1 MFELKATKGNIDLSG
16 FNLSTLIQ
24 ESNQNVRDIDSH
36 NQEVV
41 KRFKQLVLSYYG
53 ELCNVLD
60 ALDLPYFEVNGY
72 NNLNAHLARGGDYEI
87 TLYSNGISESLK
99 FGHGRG
105 YIKISFA
112 APFESCRRR
121 LSCNFTGSIQ
131 IGKGWLEHGSF
142 ITYPLES
149 VSQVI
154 KLGQDV
160 IKLHIL
166 ERDIKDIT
174 ERRSQER
181 TLLYYS

>member
-41 KRFKQLVLSYYG
+41 KRFKQLVLSYYR
-53 ELCNVLD
+53 ELRD
-60 ALDLPYFEVNGY
+60 ITTALNLYDFEIDSYKNSRKEY
-72 NNLNAHLARGGDYEI
+72 TII
-87 TLYSNGISESLK
+87 TYSNGISESLT

-105 YIKISFA
+105 YIKIYFA
-112 APFESCRRR
+112 APFESCGRR
-121 LSCNFTGSIQ
+121 LSCNFTGSFK
-131 IGKGWLEHGSF
+131 IGKGWLQHGSF

-154 KLGQDV
+154 ELGQDV

>member
-41 KRFKQLVLSYYG
+41 KRFKQLVLSYHR
-53 ELCNVLD
+53 ELRDVTI
-60 ALDLPYFEVNGY
+60 ALNLKDFEILSYKDSMKEY
-72 NNLNAHLARGGDYEI
+72 NINM
-87 TLYSNGISESLK
+87 YSDGISESLK

-112 APFESCRRR
+112 APFESCGRR

-131 IGKGWLEHGSF
+131 IGKGWLQHGSF

-154 KLGQDV
+154 ELGQDV

-166 ERDIKDIT
+166 ERDIKDIR
-174 ERRSQER
+174 ERISQER

>member
-1 MFELKATKGNIDLSG
+1 MFELKATKGNIDLSA

-36 NQEVV
+36 NQEVI
-41 KRFKQLVLSYYG
+41 KRFKELVLSYYG
-53 ELCNVLD
+53 ELSNVLD
-60 ALDLPYFEVNGY
+60 ALDLPHFKVNGY
-72 NNLNAHLARGGDYEI
+72 DNLYAHLACGGDYEVP
-87 TLYSNGISESLK
+87 LYSNGISESLK

-105 YIKISFA
+105 YIKIYFA
-112 APFESCRRR
+112 APFESCGRR
-121 LSCNFTGSIQ
+121 LSCNFTGSFQ

-154 KLGQDV
+154 ELGKDV

-166 ERDIKDIT
+166 DRDIKDIT
-174 ERRSQER
+174 ERRIQER
-181 TLLYYS
+181 TLLYYF

>member
-41 KRFKQLVLSYYG
+41 KRFKQLVLSYYR
-53 ELCNVLD
+53 ELRD
-60 ALDLPYFEVNGY
+60 ITTALNLYDFEIDSYKDSRKEYTMIV
-72 NNLNAHLARGGDYEI
+72 
-87 TLYSNGISESLK
+87 YSNGISESLK

-112 APFESCRRR
+112 APFESCGRR
-121 LSCNFTGSIQ
+121 LSCNFTGSIK

-154 KLGQDV
+154 ELGQDV

>member
-41 KRFKQLVLSYYG
+41 KRFKQLVLSYYR
-53 ELCNVLD
+53 ELRD
-60 ALDLPYFEVNGY
+60 ITIAL
-72 NNLNAHLARGGDYEI
+72 NLEDFQINSYKDSRKEYTMI
-87 TLYSNGISESLK
+87 VYSDGISESLK

-112 APFESCRRR
+112 APFESCGRR

-131 IGKGWLEHGSF
+131 IGKGWLQHGSF

-154 KLGQDV
+154 ELGQDV

>member
-41 KRFKQLVLSYYG
+41 KRFKQLVLSYYR
-53 ELCNVLD
+53 ELRD
-60 ALDLPYFEVNGY
+60 ITTALNLYDFEIDSYKDSRKEYTMIV
-72 NNLNAHLARGGDYEI
+72 
-87 TLYSNGISESLK
+87 YSNGISESLK

-112 APFESCRRR
+112 APFESCGRR
-121 LSCNFTGSIQ
+121 LSCNFTGSIK
-131 IGKGWLEHGSF
+131 IGKGWLQHGSF

-154 KLGQDV
+154 ELGQDV

>member
-41 KRFKQLVLSYYG
+41 KRFKQLVLSYYR
-53 ELCNVLD
+53 ELRD
-60 ALDLPYFEVNGY
+60 ITTALNLYDFEIDSY
-72 NNLNAHLARGGDYEI
+72 KDSRKDYTMI
-87 TLYSNGISESLK
+87 VYSNGISESLK

-112 APFESCRRR
+112 APFESCGRR
-121 LSCNFTGSIQ
+121 LSCNFTGSIK
-131 IGKGWLEHGSF
+131 IGKGWLQHGSF

-154 KLGQDV
+154 ELGQDV

-174 ERRSQER
+174 ERRNQER

>member
-41 KRFKQLVLSYYG
+41 KRFKQLVLSYYR
-53 ELCNVLD
+53 ELRD
-60 ALDLPYFEVNGY
+60 ITTAL
-72 NNLNAHLARGGDYEI
+72 NLEDFQINSYKDSRKEYTMI
-87 TLYSNGISESLK
+87 VYSDGISESLK

-131 IGKGWLEHGSF
+131 IGKGWLQHGSF

-154 KLGQDV
+154 ELGQDV

-174 ERRSQER
+174 ERISQER
-181 TLLYYS
+181 TLLHYS

>member
-41 KRFKQLVLSYYG
+41 KRFKQLVLSYYR
-53 ELCNVLD
+53 ELRD
-60 ALDLPYFEVNGY
+60 ITTALNLYDFEIDSYKDSRKEYTMIV
-72 NNLNAHLARGGDYEI
+72 
-87 TLYSNGISESLK
+87 YSNGISESLK

-112 APFESCRRR
+112 APFESCGRR
-121 LSCNFTGSIQ
+121 LSCNFTGSIK
-131 IGKGWLEHGSF
+131 IGKGWLQHGSF

-154 KLGQDV
+154 ELGQDV

-174 ERRSQER
+174 ERRNQER

>member
-53 ELCNVLD
+53 ELRD
-60 ALDLPYFEVNGY
+60 ITTAL
-72 NNLNAHLARGGDYEI
+72 NLEDFQINSYKDSRKEYTIIA
-87 TLYSNGISESLK
+87 YSDGISESLK

-131 IGKGWLEHGSF
+131 IGKGWLQHGSF

-154 KLGQDV
+154 ELGQDV

>member
-16 FNLSTLIQ
+16 FNLSTLVQ

-41 KRFKQLVLSYYG
+41 KRFKQLVLSYYR
-53 ELCNVLD
+53 ELRD
-60 ALDLPYFEVNGY
+60 ITTALNLEDFQIDSYKDSMKEY
-72 NNLNAHLARGGDYEI
+72 NINM
-87 TLYSNGISESLK
+87 YSDGISESLK

-154 KLGQDV
+154 QLGQDV

>member
-1 MFELKATKGNIDLSG
+1 MFELKATKGNIDLSR

-41 KRFKQLVLSYYG
+41 KRFKQLVLSYHR
-53 ELCNVLD
+53 ELRD
-60 ALDLPYFEVNGY
+60 ITTALNLYDFQILSYKDSMKEY
-72 NNLNAHLARGGDYEI
+72 NINM
-87 TLYSNGISESLK
+87 YSDGISESLK

-112 APFESCRRR
+112 APFESCGRR
-121 LSCNFTGSIQ
+121 LSCNFTGSIK

-154 KLGQDV
+154 ELGQDV

-166 ERDIKDIT
+166 ERDIKDST
-174 ERRSQER
+174 ERISQER

>member
-53 ELCNVLD
+53 ELSNVLD

-72 NNLNAHLARGGDYEI
+72 NNLYAHLACGGDYEI
-87 TLYSNGISESLK
+87 TLYSNGISESLT

-105 YIKISFA
+105 YIKIYFA
-112 APFESCRRR
+112 APFESCGRR
-121 LSCNFTGSIQ
+121 LSCNFTGSIK
-131 IGKGWLEHGSF
+131 IGKDWLQHGSW

-154 KLGQDV
+154 ELGQDV

>member
-16 FNLSTLIQ
+16 FNLSTLVQ
-24 ESNQNVRDIDSH
+24 ESNQNVIDIASH
-36 NQEVV
+36 NKEVI
-41 KRFKQLVLSYYG
+41 KRFKQLVLSYHS
-53 ELCNVLD
+53 ELRDVTI
-60 ALDLPYFEVNGY
+60 AL
-72 NNLNAHLARGGDYEI
+72 NLEDFQIDSYKDSRKEYTIIA
-87 TLYSNGISESLK
+87 YSNGISESLT

-105 YIKISFA
+105 YIKIYFA
-112 APFESCRRR
+112 APFESCGRR
-121 LSCNFTGSIQ
+121 LSCNFTGFIK
-131 IGKGWLEHGSF
+131 IGKGWLQHGSF

-154 KLGQDV
+154 ELGQDV

>member
-41 KRFKQLVLSYYG
+41 KRFKQLVLSYYR
-53 ELCNVLD
+53 ELRD
-60 ALDLPYFEVNGY
+60 ITTAL
-72 NNLNAHLARGGDYEI
+72 NLEDFQIDSYKNLYAHLACFEGYEI
-87 TLYSNGISESLK
+87 TLYSNGISESLT

-105 YIKISFA
+105 YIKIYFA
-112 APFESCRRR
+112 APFESCGRR
-121 LSCNFTGSIQ
+121 LSCNFTGSIK
-131 IGKGWLEHGSF
+131 IGKDWLQHGSW

-154 KLGQDV
+154 ELGQDV

>member
-41 KRFKQLVLSYYG
+41 KRFKQLVLSYYR
-53 ELCNVLD
+53 ELRD
-60 ALDLPYFEVNGY
+60 ITTALNLYDFEIDSYKDSRKEYKMIV
-72 NNLNAHLARGGDYEI
+72 
-87 TLYSNGISESLK
+87 YSNGISESLK

-105 YIKISFA
+105 YIRISFA
-112 APFESCRRR
+112 APFESCGRR
-121 LSCNFTGSIQ
+121 LSCNFTGSIK

-154 KLGQDV
+154 ELGQDV

>member
-41 KRFKQLVLSYYG
+41 KRFKQLVLSYYR
-53 ELCNVLD
+53 ELRD
-60 ALDLPYFEVNGY
+60 ITTALNLYDFEIDSYKDSRKEYTMIV
-72 NNLNAHLARGGDYEI
+72 
-87 TLYSNGISESLK
+87 YSNGISESLK

-112 APFESCRRR
+112 APFESCGRR
-121 LSCNFTGSIQ
+121 LSCNFTGSIK

-154 KLGQDV
+154 ELGQDV

-181 TLLYYS
+181 KLLYYS